1 MDDEHTPHDID
12 QRVRAALAI
21 DDGVTRRVL
30 ARALKAPI
38 ERPPRGRRVKG
49 AVALTVGVAV
59 VAGIS
64 VWRPWR
70 DAPAPAPPPAALRIT
85 AKGAV
90 LVVESQDGRR
100 WIVGPPPARP
110 IGGNYVLVVPQ

>member
-1 MDDEHTPHDID
+1 MDDEHTPHDLD
-12 QRVRAALAI
+12 RRVRGALAI
-21 DDGVTRRVL
+21 DDAASRRVV
-30 ARALKAPI
+30 ARALKAPD
-38 ERPPRGRRVKG
+38 ERPPHRDRVKS
-49 AVALTVGVAV
+49 AAALAVGVAV

-70 DAPAPAPPPAALRIT
+70 DAPAPAPSPPALRIT

-110 IGGNYVLVVPQ
+110 TGGNYVLVVPQ